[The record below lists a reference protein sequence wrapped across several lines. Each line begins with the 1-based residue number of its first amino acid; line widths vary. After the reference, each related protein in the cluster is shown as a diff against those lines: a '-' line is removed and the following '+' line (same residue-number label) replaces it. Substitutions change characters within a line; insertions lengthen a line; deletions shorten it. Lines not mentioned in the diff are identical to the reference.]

1 MIRLYSVILITFCS
15 CSSHLNYLGSSYTP
29 TQKVDVFVDAS
40 AIKRSFTV
48 IGKSSVEIFR
58 STAANFERMQERA
71 IEKAK
76 EKGANAILFQDLYIL
91 ENRNSSHVVSRPD
104 SAGKSI
110 VTKPGVISGDLS
122 SRKEILYL
130 KYD

>member
-1 MIRLYSVILITFCS
+1 MIKIYSLFLLMLYSCD
-15 CSSHLNYLGSSYTP
+15 SHLNYLGSSYTP
-29 TQKVDVFVDAS
+29 TKKVDVFVDAS

-48 IGKSSVEIFR
+48 IGKSSVEMFR

-91 ENRNSSHVVSRPD
+91 ENRISSHVVSRPD

-110 VTKPGVISGDLS
+110 VTKTGVIGGDVS
-122 SRKEILYL
+122 TRKEILYL
-130 KYD
+130 RYD